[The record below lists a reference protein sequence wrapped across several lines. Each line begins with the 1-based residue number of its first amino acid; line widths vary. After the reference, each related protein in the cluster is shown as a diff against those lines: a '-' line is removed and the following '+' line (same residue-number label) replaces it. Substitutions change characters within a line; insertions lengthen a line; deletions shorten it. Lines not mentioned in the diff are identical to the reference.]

1 MDKNVNDNNAL
12 SGSGENDSGSLV
24 LDSGRFQAFIRP
36 GGRLHVKSRENNPTD
51 KLETESLPA
60 TEASTSSS
68 STDLITRG
76 NPINKR
82 YGMLLRRSAVGNDL
96 PTSAQ
101 PVTDKQVLEFERD
114 RLRRWE
120 PQREV
125 YAAIRLHPLNVLN

>member
-1 MDKNVNDNNAL
+1 MDKNSNDQPSL
-12 SGSGENDSGSLV
+12 SRSGEKDSGNLV
-24 LDSGRFQAFIRP
+24 LDSGRFQAFIQP
-36 GGRLHVKSRENNPTD
+36 GGRLHVKSRENNPT
-51 KLETESLPA
+51 KQIETESFA
-60 TEASTSSS
+60 ASEASTSSS

-82 YGMLLRRSAVGNDL
+82 YGMLLRRSAVSNDI

-125 YAAIRLHPLNVLN
+125 YASISLHSLNVLK